1 MRVSSLTKAE
11 MSTGSVGEWRS
22 WVWAVEASVVMLRKL
37 TCMDAMLDEEA
48 LGELEERGD
57 VAMPGLG
64 RTARNVRF
72 IGFSF
77 SSSHGF
83 CSLGL

>member
-1 MRVSSLTKAE
+1 MEELGLGC
-11 MSTGSVGEWRS
+11 GSFGS
-22 WVWAVEASVVMLRKL
+22 DVEEAH
-37 TCMDAMLDEEA
+37 MDAMLDEEA

-64 RTARNVRF
+64 RTARNAWF

-77 SSSHGF
+77 SYYYGF
-83 CSLGL
+83 YSLADTGLISGPV